1 MILDDWAAV
10 WNIPITALADM
21 REQLGT
27 ALNIPGATDGRSE
40 TAVQTAI
47 RLEASRR
54 GCLLFRNNVGA
65 ATTDNGS
72 FIRFGLANDSAQLNA
87 RIKSA
92 DLIGIRPVIIQPYH
106 VGRTLGVFLSREIKA
121 AGWKFTGTDRER
133 AQLRWAELILS
144 MGGDAAFACGEGTL

>member
-10 WNIPITALADM
+10 WNISDGALADL
-21 REQLGT
+21 RYRTGI
-27 ALNIPGATDGRSE
+27 ALNIPGGTDGRSE

-121 AGWKFTGTDRER
+121 AGWKFTRTDRER

-144 MGGDAAFACGEGTL
+144 MGGDAAFVCGEGTL